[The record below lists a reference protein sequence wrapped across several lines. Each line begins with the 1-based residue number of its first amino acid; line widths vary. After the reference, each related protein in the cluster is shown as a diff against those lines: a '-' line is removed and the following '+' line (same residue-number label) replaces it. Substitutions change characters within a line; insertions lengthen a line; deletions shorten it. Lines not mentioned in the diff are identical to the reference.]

1 MQFKID
7 ENLHSDAADLL
18 RQCGHDAF
26 TVFEQGLRGEAD
38 TEIANVCRQEARA
51 IITLDLDFSDIRVY
65 APTDYK
71 GIIVLRLHDQSRASV
86 LQVLGRIIPLFD
98 TEPLSGRLW
107 IVEEHQ
113 VRVRE

>member
-51 IITLDLDFSDIRVY
+51 IITLDLDFSDIRTYPPDEYFGMV
-65 APTDYK
+65 
-71 GIIVLRLHDQSRASV
+71 VLRLGCQEKSHV
-86 LQVLGRIIPLFD
+86 LKVLEQLVPKFND
-98 TEPLSGRLW
+98 EPLASKLW
-107 IVEEHQ
+107 IVSETT
-113 VRVRE
+113 VRIWG